1 MADEEAGKAP
11 PSWTLNEGKPNDGR
25 EARVESISQ
34 FAQVCTFIAGFA
46 LADLGSAD
54 IPSGVLGGIYVTA
67 ISVAAGVTTFNA
79 ILGILLVV
87 GFQRLKSWD
96 AGHYEK
102 HKTDGGSREDFK
114 NPDGKKS
121 DLDTYTHLFGD
132 PGGSLYCDDFCNKM
146 HNERNAPLHHS
157 MQMFP
162 LAIVSY
168 LVAVCTKVVSAA
180 AGSSLYTQWIAAV
193 ILTFVAVPMTW
204 YARKILKLIIA

>member
-1 MADEEAGKAP
+1 MAERAGKAP
-11 PSWTLNEGKPNDGR
+11 PSWTLNEGKPGDGL
-25 EARVESISQ
+25 EARVESINQ

-46 LADLGSAD
+46 LADLGSAE

-67 ISVAAGVTTFNA
+67 ISIAAGVTTFNA

-87 GFQRLKSWD
+87 GFKRLMSWD
-96 AGHYEK
+96 AGYYEK
-102 HKTDGGSREDFK
+102 HKASGGSREDFK
-114 NPDGKKS
+114 TDRGNS

-132 PGGSLYCDDFCNKM
+132 PGGRLFCYDFYDKM
-146 HNERNAPLHHS
+146 QNERNAPLHHS

-168 LVAVCTKVVSAA
+168 LVAVCTKVVSA
-180 AGSSLYTQWIAAV
+180 GSSLYTQWIAAV
-193 ILTFVAVPMTW
+193 IMTFVALPMTW